1 MVHTNGNVAK
11 GETFLYVQHPANNT
25 TIMVQLLACPRTCT
39 CTCEH
44 VC

>member
-25 TIMVQLLACPRTCT
+25 TIMVQLACTYKNM
-39 CTCEH
+39 H
-44 VC
+44 M